1 MESRICQ
8 TLEVSP
14 AEPKEFPTYL
24 FGLDIDQY
32 EDRDYKY
39 SLINC
44 CFTF

>member
-32 EDRDYKY
+32 ELVSDAF
-39 SLINC
+39 SQAALS
-44 CFTF
+44 